1 MSKKTK
7 KLNRK
12 ERLCKLAKSGETT
25 YYGVKVGRNTGVFT
39 SWNDVYKETHN
50 FPGAKFKKFE
60 FIEEAEAYIRGEKLK
75 IRKAPDKK

>member
-12 ERLCKLAKSGETT
+12 DKLKKIVKEGGTI
-25 YYGVKVGRNTGVFT
+25 YYGVKVGRTPGVYT
-39 SWNDVYKETHN
+39 SWLDVYKETHR

-60 FIEEAEAYIRGEKLK
+60 TLEKAQLYIQLNSQNQEY
-75 IRKAPDKK
+75 IQN